1 MMKLLMIF
9 TLTTFSLGL
18 KAETSSITG
27 VVKSF
32 RLDADQKHYR
42 VILKGKQVTYKAEE
56 NSLACLE
63 SSLESKK
70 EVKLAVDGIV
80 ITDCKKI

>member
-1 MMKLLMIF
+1 MKFIIILV
-9 TLTTFSLGL
+9 FSLFSFTL
-18 KAETSSITG
+18 KAETSSVTAA
-27 VVKSF
+27 VKSF

-56 NSLACLE
+56 NSLSCLE

-70 EVKLAVDGIV
+70 EVKLAVDGIM